1 MTDNVKAFI
10 TLLGNP
16 IVATVKE
23 ETSEHYVLEGA
34 VQLIANQDP
43 NTKKVVLDYA
53 PISFPF
59 AAGDPN
65 KGLDFTLDKRQVI
78 IAHDI
83 EEVYKNRY
91 MQLLGKVKI
100 EIAPAAAIVQLD
112 SIRKNK
118 KD

>member
-1 MTDNVKAFI
+1 
-10 TLLGNP
+10 
-16 IVATVKE
+16 
-23 ETSEHYVLEGA
+23 
-34 VQLIANQDP
+34 
-43 NTKKVVLDYA
+43 
-53 PISFPF
+53 
-59 AAGDPN
+59 